1 MRWLCLKHLPQGLF
15 GLQHKYIF
23 SRAAYLLYI
32 FSELCYNKP
41 CSWGISSAGRVPHWQ
56 CGCQR
61 FESAMLHHKVINPA
75 FAGFFAIYIEIIPN
89 NTDAE
94 NKDNRTVWRC
104 LLNTRLNFGDW
115 YAVSQRFFNQ
125 NSNLEHPIR

>member
-1 MRWLCLKHLPQGLF
+1 
-15 GLQHKYIF
+15 
-23 SRAAYLLYI
+23 
-32 FSELCYNKP
+32 
-41 CSWGISSAGRVPHWQ
+41 
-56 CGCQR
+56 
-61 FESAMLHHKVINPA
+61 MLHHKVINPA

-94 NKDNRTVWRC
+94 NKDNRTAWRC